1 MNQNM
6 TDDDTDTVMPQL
18 TDDEALRQK
27 LIDAM
32 TPGFVV
38 EFDPGEAERAG
49 AFVEDALTEEE
60 AADSM
65 MDLNEATQDQG

>member
-6 TDDDTDTVMPQL
+6 TADDTDSVVLQL

-27 LIDAM
+27 LVDAM

-49 AFVEDALTEEE
+49 AFVEDALNEEE

-65 MDLNEATQDQG
+65 MDLIEATQATG

>member
-6 TDDDTDTVMPQL
+6 ADDGTDTVVPQL

-60 AADSM
+60 ATDSM
-65 MDLNEATQDQG
+65 MDLSEATPDKG